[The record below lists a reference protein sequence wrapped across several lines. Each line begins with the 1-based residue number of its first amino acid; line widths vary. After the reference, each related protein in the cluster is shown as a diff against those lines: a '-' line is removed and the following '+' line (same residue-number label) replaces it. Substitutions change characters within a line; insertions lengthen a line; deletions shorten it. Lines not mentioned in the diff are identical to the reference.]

1 MKPAWAHFFALFTV
15 LVFGWPESP
24 GEYGVFGW
32 AISEAHRALGPKL
45 TCRLAWLPFFNLV
58 FVDDAAIFEPDLF
71 GRAEESCV
79 AYNWCLLQILGRA
92 LNVKKALID
101 GMLALS
107 HVFWG
112 ITYHLERA
120 REGPAGAPAKEQNG
134 LSTRKKNV
142 SYSQN

>member
-1 MKPAWAHFFALFTV
+1 M
-15 LVFGWPESP
+15 
-24 GEYGVFGW
+24 
-32 AISEAHRALGPKL
+32 
-45 TCRLAWLPFFNLV
+45 

-120 REGPAGAPAKEQNG
+120 REGPAAVWLELTK
-134 LSTRKKNV
+134 SKKV
-142 SYSQN
+142 KAAAFMRLRFVQPGERVV